1 MLGRKVQLNF
11 LQLGYCHATAIQAG
25 RLTEAAMSYKRVSI
39 GFDLRMPPD
48 FQKEGVRP
56 DQRLVPD
63 LANPVSAD
71 PSVWLRA
78 EEMDSFMQEESRAFC
93 NPLNLTNEIG
103 PLLDASPRRQDR
115 SPELWPV
122 CLTTSEAITIALR
135 GRFGRGYFE
144 NGQEEEKLLSAG
156 WRLRGLDAVD
166 LDGLIS
172 GLKGCG
178 YAEPSWSQLREHFR
192 EGLNELGLFRDE
204 GIASR
209 FAEVR
214 GLQIR
219 DHSPF
224 VVVGVLTQG

>member
-1 MLGRKVQLNF
+1 MN
-11 LQLGYCHATAIQAG
+11 
-25 RLTEAAMSYKRVSI
+25 YKRVSI

-48 FQKEGVRP
+48 FEKEGVHP
-56 DQRLVPD
+56 DQRLVPE

-71 PSVWLRA
+71 PSVWLRS

-93 NPLNLTNEIG
+93 NPLNLANEIG
-103 PLLDASPRRQDR
+103 PLLDASRKLRNR
-115 SPELWPV
+115 TPELWPV
-122 CLTTSEAITIALR
+122 CFTTSETITVALR
-135 GRFGRGYFE
+135 GRFGSGYFE
-144 NGQEEEKLLSAG
+144 SQEGEERLLSAS
-156 WRLRGLDAVD
+156 WRLRGFDAVD